1 MDVSQHSE
9 HLAREDQQNFRP
21 ERPITREEVKE
32 ALRKMKSGKAVGPDS
47 IPVEVWKSLGEEGL
61 TWLTNFFNVIFKTAK
76 MPQEWRHSTLIHCIK
91 IKEMLKTVTTIG
103 ALSYLVTL

>member
-32 ALRKMKSGKAVGPDS
+32 ALRKMKSGKAVGPDN
-47 IPVEVWKSLGEEGL
+47 IPVEV
-61 TWLTNFFNVIFKTAK
+61 
-76 MPQEWRHSTLIHCIK
+76 
-91 IKEMLKTVTTIG
+91 
-103 ALSYLVTL
+103 